1 MADGGPFLGGCKLH
15 GTSLDVPDPDE
26 DEKQH
31 FHESSSPLDSPLPTA
46 SPVRSPLANGSP
58 RLTSRGHT
66 PTFDHSRCSSTMHKS
81 CVCVNFIAEH
91 TRAKEDATKVVYR
104 TEKSAFCI
112 QRIPPFRPKKTG
124 STWQWCWIGFFYGFL
139 RWQWWLVPL
148 G

>member
-1 MADGGPFLGGCKLH
+1 MIRATKAIILVYWHHVKLYRVIQNCLNFFRHYLSGGAPFLGGCKLH
-15 GTSLDVPDPDE
+15 GTSLDAPDPDDD

-31 FHESSSPLDSPLPTA
+31 FHELSPTLDSPLPTA

-91 TRAKEDATKVVYR
+91 TRAKEDATKV
-104 TEKSAFCI
+104 S
-112 QRIPPFRPKKTG
+112 G
-124 STWQWCWIGFFYGFL
+124 
-139 RWQWWLVPL
+139 
-148 G
+148 